1 MTTRCSSL
9 VLTYSSFTLPLG
21 VWLMW
26 GFFKSFPFEIE
37 EAALVDGC
45 SRWQAIYRVILP
57 ITLPGVLTVAI
68 FSFLLA
74 WSDFV
79 FSLILISKDESQ
91 NLPTVWLP
99 STDAYD
105 ANWGELM
112 AGSTMIFPPPVA
124 ALCLP
129 REILHSRSKHGR
141 SEKLKIRRTYTRLT
155 LRKLRV
161 SRNTICTP
169 PPPCETSYA
178 SLAIIVA
185 PGAYD
190 CLTAKII
197 EREGFPAVYMTGA
210 GTAVARVGKPD
221 LGFTTLSEMLAS
233 ASAITSTIRVP
244 LIADADTGY
253 GGALNVYRTI
263 REYERAGVAALHIE
277 DQTFPKRCGHLDGKE
292 VVSLAEMVTKI
303 RAACEARTDPDF
315 VLIVRTDAL
324 AVTGLDDTIRRSV
337 AYAEAGADV
346 LFVEALR
353 TQADI
358 DRVRRE
364 IDLPLLYNFVEH
376 GKSPLLPVPELA
388 ALGFKMVIFPGSI
401 MLSVCTL
408 AQRLLREIRQHG
420 TTARFLDDMQSVQ
433 EFFDIS
439 GFTRAARAGHQV
451 GRGRLG
457 PSVSVSCASPHV
469 ALMRRHY
476 VWLGVERG
484 LRTPLPPRCSTCV

>member
-1 MTTRCSSL
+1 MHTT
-9 VLTYSSFTLPLG
+9 T
-21 VWLMW
+21 
-26 GFFKSFPFEIE
+26 
-37 EAALVDGC
+37 ALRDFL
-45 SRWQAIYRVILP
+45 RQ
-57 ITLPGVLTVAI
+57 PG
-68 FSFLLA
+68 
-74 WSDFV
+74 
-79 FSLILISKDESQ
+79 
-91 NLPTVWLP
+91 
-99 STDAYD
+99 
-105 ANWGELM
+105 
-112 AGSTMIFPPPVA
+112 
-124 ALCLP
+124 
-129 REILHSRSKHGR
+129 
-141 SEKLKIRRTYTRLT
+141 
-155 LRKLRV
+155 
-161 SRNTICTP
+161 
-169 PPPCETSYA
+169 
-178 SLAIIVA
+178 IIVS

-197 EREGFPAVYMTGA
+197 EREGFPAVYLTGA
-210 GTAVARVGKPD
+210 GTAVARGERD

-233 ASAITSTIRVP
+233 ASAIASTIRVP

-324 AVTGLDDTIRRSV
+324 AVTGLDDTIRRCV

-401 MLSVCTL
+401 MLSVSTL
-408 AQRLLREIRQHG
+408 AQRVLRG
-420 TTARFLDDMQSVQ
+420 FASMAPPCAFLM
-433 EFFDIS
+433 
-439 GFTRAARAGHQV
+439 T
-451 GRGRLG
+451 
-457 PSVSVSCASPHV
+457 CKAS
-469 ALMRRHY
+469 RSF
-476 VWLGVERG
+476 
-484 LRTPLPPRCSTCV
+484 ST